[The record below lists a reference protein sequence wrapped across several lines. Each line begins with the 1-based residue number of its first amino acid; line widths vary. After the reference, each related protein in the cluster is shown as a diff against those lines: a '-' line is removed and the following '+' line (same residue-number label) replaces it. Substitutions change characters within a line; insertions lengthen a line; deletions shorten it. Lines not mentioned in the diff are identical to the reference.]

1 MKTFYMEEREV
12 WVSVGRLDG
21 VPIMAESRTRM
32 EATCEWLRLA
42 VQQAEA
48 DVEFLQ
54 ATIKPDLRSV

>member
-12 WVSVGRLDG
+12 WVSSGSFDG
-21 VPIMAESRTRM
+21 APIMAEAGTRL
-32 EATCEWLRLA
+32 EASCEWLRLA